1 MKGTGHQHGH
11 RHGPHHHAHGAAR
24 DANAQRA
31 LTITLGLVLFYMV
44 VELVG
49 GYYARSLALLA
60 DAGHM
65 LSDAGAL
72 GLALFANWF
81 SRRPASARHTYGY
94 YRAEIL
100 AALVNAATLIAIA
113 MFIVVEAYQRIWDP
127 PAVQARLMLAVAVG
141 GLAVNAAGLWAL
153 HEGRHDSLN
162 AHGAWL
168 HVATDALGS
177 AQAIVAAVGILFFGW
192 NWLDPLVSFAIA
204 LLVVYAAWTL
214 MRESVSV
221 LMESAPGSVDVDEVR
236 RCLMHVT
243 GVEGVHDLHV
253 WTIASGLVALSAH
266 VTAERPPS
274 SVLQGLRHELEERFG
289 IHHTTIQFDPP
300 GEERHSP
307 EI

>member
-1 MKGTGHQHGH
+1 M
-11 RHGPHHHAHGAAR
+11 
-24 DANAQRA
+24 
-31 LTITLGLVLFYMV
+31 TLGLVLVYMI

-72 GLALFANWF
+72 GLALFASWF

-113 MFIVVEAYQRIWDP
+113 VLIVIEAYQRIWDP
-127 PAVQARLMLAVAVG
+127 PAVHGGLMLGVAVG
-141 GLAVNAAGLWAL
+141 GLAVNAFGLWAL

-177 AQAIVAAVGILFFGW
+177 AQAIVAGLLILLFGW
-192 NWLDPLVSFAIA
+192 HWLDPLVSFAIA
-204 LLVVYAAWTL
+204 LLVVYAAWML
-214 MRESVSV
+214 MREAVAV

-236 RCLMHVT
+236 RCLLRVT

-274 SVLQGLRHELEERFG
+274 QVLHDLRHELEERFG
-289 IHHTTIQFDPP
+289 IRHTTIQFDPP
-300 GEERHSP
+300 GEQRHEP
-307 EI
+307 DI